1 MVPEPDRS
9 EILDRI
15 FRFYARMYDAAYE
28 CIEEFAKQYADS
40 GVFDPDSPGWQEYV
54 GELAALTISKSA
66 AAFNHAEEKLA
77 GLKYLF
83 ETEDGVLTHLDDE
96 FDPIFAWVGVM
107 NIDSPAVAPY
117 VKHPLP
123 KKDYWYFISGEQDG
137 SALPPGRTVDG
148 VGGLALPVLVD
159 INDWISTGLRATS
172 LVHAE
177 AGVVYP
183 EAPGFDELVRRLGL
197 ELTKLTPL
205 LFAQS
210 EHEPTGLKYYIADG
224 EVMYRDIDARFG
236 ALADMVDVPDSMLAG
251 HTREALPDPNAAIA
265 PFTPAE
271 KRRIPADAPPPRET
285 VLALV
290 EDNERDWDPV
300 TGKLCLIHTTLG
312 FIPAGIVSDSVSDGD
327 GVKLHVYRCL
337 LDSETD
343 TSFYDLV
350 ERNELLLPPIEV
362 LKMDFEQGGAF
373 RLLEDVGAPRPVPLE
388 AYYVNSLSQHWDPE
402 HRRFA
407 KCCSGVTRLDGTV
420 KIRPTSREDIAVTD
434 ANTSFYRK
442 LNEGEDFQDK
452 LISSGFTVAPGV
464 LEFALEDSLSYF
476 SLIDTPRPEKARGYS
491 GF

>member
-1 MVPEPDRS
+1 MTDIAKLSIPT
-9 EILDRI
+9 LA
-15 FRFYARMYDAAYE
+15 YLYDAIHYDVE
-28 CIEEFAKQYADS
+28 KGS
-40 GVFDPDSPGWQEYV
+40 
-54 GELAALTISKSA
+54 LL
-66 AAFNHAEEKLA
+66 HAE
-77 GLKYLF
+77 
-83 ETEDGVLTHLDDE
+83 
-96 FDPIFAWVGVM
+96 
-107 NIDSPAVAPY
+107 
-117 VKHPLP
+117 
-123 KKDYWYFISGEQDG
+123 SG
-137 SALPPGRTVDG
+137 A
-148 VGGLALPVLVD
+148 
-159 INDWISTGLRATS
+159 
-172 LVHAE
+172 
-177 AGVVYP
+177 VYP
-183 EAPGFDELVRRLGL
+183 EAPGFDELHRRLAL

-210 EHEPTGLKYYIADG
+210 EHEPTGLKYYIDDG
-224 EVMYRDIDARFG
+224 DVMYRDIDARFG
-236 ALADMVDVPDSMLAG
+236 SLADMVDVPDSMLAG

-265 PFTPAE
+265 PFTPVE

-337 LDSETD
+337 LGSETD

-350 ERNELLLPPIEV
+350 VGNELLLPPIEV
-362 LKMDFEQGGAF
+362 LKMDFEQDGAF
-373 RLLEDVGAPRPVPLE
+373 RLLEDVDAPQPVPLE